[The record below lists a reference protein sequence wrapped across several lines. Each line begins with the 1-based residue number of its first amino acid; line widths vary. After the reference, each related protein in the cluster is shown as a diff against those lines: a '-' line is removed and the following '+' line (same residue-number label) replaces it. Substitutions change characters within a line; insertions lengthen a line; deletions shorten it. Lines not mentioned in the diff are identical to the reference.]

1 MKQYNAGPGMTSK
14 RAEYD
19 KKRYMARP
27 EVKAKRAR
35 RTKQEQDQ
43 DAAEQAE
50 TSKLRGAYWAA
61 LSEATIKLEDLWP
74 VALPMHCPRHRQAG
88 RMAGPQQYLSKPFH
102 RGCCR
107 SSCGAVS
114 TCELCVA
121 VCAVYRSQWSPSF
134 SLTTD
139 LDLALGADPFGDGSA
154 SEDLYQLESQPD
166 SEGDAGWVAMLE

>member
-1 MKQYNAGPGMTSK
+1 MGAEYMKQY
-14 RAEYD
+14 R
-19 KKRYMARP
+19 ARP

-35 RTKQEQDQ
+35 RSKQEQDQ

-61 LSEATIKLEDLWP
+61 LSEATIK
-74 VALPMHCPRHRQAG
+74 QAG
-88 RMAGPQQYLSKPFH
+88 RMAGTQQYLSKPFH
-102 RGCCR
+102 RGCCHN
-107 SSCGAVS
+107 CGAVS